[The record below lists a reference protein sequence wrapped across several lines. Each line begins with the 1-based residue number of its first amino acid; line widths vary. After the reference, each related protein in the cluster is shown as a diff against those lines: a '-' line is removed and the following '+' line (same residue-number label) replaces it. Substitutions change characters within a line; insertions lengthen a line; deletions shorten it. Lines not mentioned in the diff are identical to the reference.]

1 MSEPTTTSD
10 DYETFLRF
18 FTRDQYRILSYIRS
32 IVVQPHAVDDVY
44 QETCLELWRS
54 FSTFQR
60 DGEFVA
66 WALGVTRNQ
75 ILKHWRTRDRDR
87 LVFSDAL
94 LHEITATALE
104 MGGEMSDRQEAMNEC
119 VKKLAIRQ
127 RELIHLFYGK
137 KQSAAII
144 AEHWNRSVH
153 AIYKALKVMRRT
165 LFECVESKLGNETA

>member
-10 DYETFLRF
+10 DYETFLRL
-18 FTRDQYRILSYIRS
+18 FTRDQFRILSYIRS

-44 QETCLELWRS
+44 QETCLE
-54 FSTFQR
+54 
-60 DGEFVA
+60 
-66 WALGVTRNQ
+66 
-75 ILKHWRTRDRDR
+75 HWRTRDRDR

-165 LFECVESKLGNETA
+165 LFECVESKLGNKTA